1 MSVTTVVEA
10 GLEDCIGTITVD
22 TLAAGVVVVV
32 TGSVCSV
39 CSVCSTSEYM
49 SRVLTVT
56 PSLYPP
62 TILNI

>member
-32 TGSVCSV
+32 TGSVCT
-39 CSVCSTSEYM
+39 VCSTSEYM
-49 SRVLTVT
+49 WRVLTVT